1 MAAAGRGG
9 GGRARATQDGIVAGE
24 ARRRH
29 RANRPQARAVGSGM
43 GESSREAPTAEQSG
57 SGPGTPPQRHEETGG
72 PRGAGDESR
81 QAGGETRGLEKDP
94 EMEGTEPHICQ
105 RRGRYLLL
113 REAETEDRLG

>member
-9 GGRARATQDGIVAGE
+9 GRAGATQDGIVDGE

-57 SGPGTPPQRHEETGG
+57 SGPGTPPQRHEETEETGG

-81 QAGGETRGLEKDP
+81 QAAGETGELEKDP
-94 EMEGTEPHICQ
+94 EHICQ